1 MLVHADVTSTS
12 KTELA
17 TMLISQLRG
26 GQENSASPNVTQS
39 FGFSL
44 VVQDTQMYLV
54 VKRTWIQTCIL
65 KYFTF
70 CSIVVHLL
78 MSKI

>member
-1 MLVHADVTSTS
+1 MLVHADATSTS

-17 TMLISQLRG
+17 TMLISQLRC
-26 GQENSASPNVTQS
+26 GQENIASPNVTQS

-54 VKRTWIQTCIL
+54 VK
-65 KYFTF
+65 
-70 CSIVVHLL
+70 
-78 MSKI
+78 